1 MSHINT
7 HSEENRLREEISEI
21 GRAFRQLGLAPGTS
35 GNLSAKCD
43 GGWLMTPTNA
53 SLGALDPAE
62 ISMLDWEGNLISGK
76 PPTKESFLHRA
87 FYESREEAGGVIHLH
102 STYAS
107 AVSCLKGLDERSC
120 IPPIT
125 PYFVMRVGRL
135 PLLPYFQP
143 GDPAMGEAVRDY
155 APEYSAVLLANHG
168 PVVAGKSLEAARNA
182 IEELEETARLFL
194 LLQGQQINTLDEA
207 QIDGLRQQFGARW

>member
-21 GRAFRQLGLAPGTS
+21 GRAFRQLGMAPGTS
-35 GNLSAKCD
+35 GNISAKCE

-62 ISMLDWEGNLISGK
+62 ISKLDWEGNLISGK

-87 FYESREEAGGVIHLH
+87 FYETREEAGGVIHLH
-102 STYAS
+102 STHAS
-107 AVSCLKGLDERSC
+107 AVSCLAGLDANSC
-120 IPPIT
+120 LPPIT

-135 PLLPYFQP
+135 PLLPYFRP
-143 GDPAMGEAVRDY
+143 GDPGMGEAVREY
-155 APEYSAVLLANHG
+155 APDYSAVLLANHG
-168 PVVAGKSLEAARNA
+168 PVVAGKTLEAARNA

-194 LLQGQQINTLDEA
+194 MLQGHSINTLSEA
-207 QIDGLRQQFGARW
+207 QLDDLREQFGARW